1 MSSPK
6 HGLSV
11 EYNNQCNEI
20 VPGRD
25 ESSDSDSVARR
36 STNEMEEFEFDV
48 LESCSASVVSN
59 YI

>member
-25 ESSDSDSVARR
+25 ESSDSDSVVRR
-36 STNEMEEFEFDV
+36 LNGELEIFEVVED
-48 LESCSASVVSN
+48 SCSAFVNSN
-59 YI
+59 